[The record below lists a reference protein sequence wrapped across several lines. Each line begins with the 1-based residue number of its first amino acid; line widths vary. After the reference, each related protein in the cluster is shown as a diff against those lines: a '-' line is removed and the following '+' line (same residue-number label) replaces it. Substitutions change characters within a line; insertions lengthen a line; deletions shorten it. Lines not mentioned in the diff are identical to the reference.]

1 MSCLRHK
8 WITLFPS
15 KNYNAD
21 GQKMPPHFVGGRAA
35 GKRGGAFDHI
45 FSHSA
50 MWSIRKKDAQKVAE
64 SKQIGV
70 YIAIKYEK

>member
-1 MSCLRHK
+1 MK
-8 WITLFPS
+8 PYF
-15 KNYNAD
+15 
-21 GQKMPPHFVGGRAA
+21 RAFTRNDSLPQSGKYFWQRA
-35 GKRGGAFDHI
+35 GSVFDHI

-50 MWSIRKKDAQKVAE
+50 MWSIRKQDAQKVAE

>member
-1 MSCLRHK
+1 
-8 WITLFPS
+8 
-15 KNYNAD
+15 
-21 GQKMPPHFVGGRAA
+21 MPPHFVGGRAA

>member
-1 MSCLRHK
+1 MDYIISLQKLQRRRAE
-8 WITLFPS
+8 
-15 KNYNAD
+15 NASPLCRRTCRR
-21 GQKMPPHFVGGRAA
+21 Q
-35 GKRGGAFDHI
+35 KRGGAFDHI

-50 MWSIRKKDAQKVAE
+50 MWSIRKQDAQKVAE